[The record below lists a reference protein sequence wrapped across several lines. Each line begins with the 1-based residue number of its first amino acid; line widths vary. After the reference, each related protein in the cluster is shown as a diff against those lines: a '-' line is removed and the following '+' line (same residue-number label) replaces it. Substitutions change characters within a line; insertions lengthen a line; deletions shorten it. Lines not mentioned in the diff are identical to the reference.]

1 MKPLSI
7 LVVDDDRII
16 LDSLSE
22 FLRLEGYTVGGT
34 RDFKGALQALER
46 DPYHLVV
53 TDVNM
58 PDADGFELL
67 RVIKQR
73 YPDIVVIIITGYGTI
88 ESAVEAIKMGAYDYL
103 TKPIIDDE
111 IRLVVERALQQQ
123 SLIRENQD
131 LRNQLEDGC
140 RKLQVP
146 CIAVL
151 DPVVAELGAHLDAKI
166 LAQPGRQHVMDAE
179 YFSRIE
185 AMHFVLSHDDGQST
199 RDLEQADVVLL
210 GVSRTSKTPTSIYLA
225 NRGIKTANIPIV
237 PGSELPEEL
246 FAASSP
252 LIIGL
257 TKDPKRLVEIRQQR
271 LRILEQDEETDYV
284 DLDKVSKEINDARRL
299 FTKHDWPVINV
310 SRKSIEETAATIIQ
324 LYNRRREQD
333 S

>member
-1 MKPLSI
+1 MAHKRQMNETPLKSFHLH
-7 LVVDDDRII
+7 LVS
-16 LDSLSE
+16 DSTGE
-22 FLRLEGYTVGGT
+22 TVGIVA
-34 RDFKGALQALER
+34 RAS
-46 DPYHLVV
+46 LVQ
-53 TDVNM
+53 
-58 PDADGFELL
+58 FE
-67 RVIKQR
+67 
-73 YPDIVVIIITGYGTI
+73 
-88 ESAVEAIKMGAYDYL
+88 SVEANEHLWSMVR
-103 TKPIIDDE
+103 T
-111 IRLVVERALQQQ
+111 
-123 SLIRENQD
+123 ENQVKEVIAGINENPGFVLYTIVNED
-131 LRNQLEDGC
+131 LRNLLEDGC

-151 DPVVAELGAHLDAKI
+151 DPVVAALGVHLDAEI

-199 RDLEQADVVLL
+199 RDLDQADVVLL

-246 FAASSP
+246 FTANSP

-257 TKDPKRLVEIRQQR
+257 TKDPKRLVEIRRQR
-271 LRILEQDEETDYV
+271 LRMLEQDEETDYV
-284 DLDKVSKEINDARRL
+284 DLDKVSKEINEARRL